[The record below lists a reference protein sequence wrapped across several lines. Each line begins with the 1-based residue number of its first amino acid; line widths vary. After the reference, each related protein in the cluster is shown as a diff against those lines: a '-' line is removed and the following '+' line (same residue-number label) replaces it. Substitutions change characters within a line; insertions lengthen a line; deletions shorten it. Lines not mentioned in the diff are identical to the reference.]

1 MPKQNKVR
9 RFLRNNTILFQIKKQ
24 QKGKIRKIMFRP
36 ALSHSETSERVS
48 ISMTEMSLEKE
59 LVTEK
64 SEITPDDDRR
74 KQDQRQIQQIS
85 GHAM

>member
-1 MPKQNKVR
+1 
-9 RFLRNNTILFQIKKQ
+9 
-24 QKGKIRKIMFRP
+24 MFRP
-36 ALSHSETSERVS
+36 ALSNSETSERVS

-59 LVTEK
+59 LVIEK

>member
-1 MPKQNKVR
+1 
-9 RFLRNNTILFQIKKQ
+9 
-24 QKGKIRKIMFRP
+24 MFRP